1 MEITDYIMQKI
12 RSGEWPI
19 DYMIPTEMQLCEQF
33 GVSRPTVRAAVL
45 KLVQEGHLRRVKGK
59 GTFVTAPRVLEQ
71 STVFIE
77 SFLQEMKQRG
87 LEITN
92 EVLEFRVMPA
102 EADPAVAERL
112 EIKDKEIIK
121 LSRLRYV
128 QGSFDEGPIVL
139 TTTCFPGTSTFL
151 FKYDFEK
158 DSLTKSLNENGQK
171 RKYMEKVLTAVALNA
186 RESRLLGV
194 AEGALAMRITS
205 VSWNK
210 KREIV
215 ETTESLYPLERNQ
228 FMLKLQL

>member
-1 MEITDYIMQKI
+1 MLVDYRKVNIYQDEELILKDVDWNI
-12 RSGEWPI
+12 DEGQFVYVIGKVGSGKSSLVN
-19 DYMIPTEMQLCEQF
+19 D
-33 GVSRPTVRAAVL
+33 VL
-45 KLVQEGHLRRVKGK
+45 Y
-59 GTFVTAPRVLEQ
+59 
-71 STVFIE
+71 
-77 SFLQEMKQRG
+77 
-87 LEITN
+87 
-92 EVLEFRVMPA
+92 
-102 EADPAVAERL
+102 PAVAERL